1 MGSSLLTS
9 LEESRG
15 RDNEALIIVH
25 RPLLTPNGGLI
36 EGVMVVWSQP
46 DSRWSA
52 SSSFKF

>member
-9 LEESRG
+9 LEESRE
-15 RDNEALIIVH
+15 RDDEALITVH

-36 EGVMVVWSQP
+36 EDVMVVWSQP

-52 SSSFKF
+52 SSS

>member
-36 EGVMVVWSQP
+36 EGVMVVCTQP